1 MKQSVLKSLMRL
13 FAIAANISTRS
24 DDPSHARSIV
34 ASYLKQLLK
43 NEENSQYLTMFD
55 YHFRNFN
62 KRKHSYTNKK
72 ISLFSVKAL
81 MICEQINEE
90 LLQTQKVLILLQL
103 LEVINEVKVQ
113 NDKELDFIKT
123 VAITFKIDI
132 TEYLNCKSFVF
143 DQIDNFQQK
152 EKLLIINQKKLPPQK
167 DLKHISIPNFPGE
180 MRFLHVSVTNTYI
193 FKYIGERDQ
202 IYINNRLISPGK
214 SYIMDRGAAIR
225 SVKFEPVYYS
235 DIVAKYLEGQ
245 IKYKISFIADNI
257 SFQYSNSGNGLH
269 NFSFAAESGNLI
281 GIMGGSGVGKSTLI
295 NLLNGNIKPTSGQVV
310 INGYNLHE
318 EKHHMGGIIG
328 FVPQDDLLIEELT
341 VLENLYYSSRL
352 CFGNSTKREVI
363 DLVNKIL
370 HDFELYDIKDLKVGS
385 VLNKFISGGERKRLN
400 IALELIR
407 EPEILFVDEPTT
419 GLSSTDSENVMDL
432 LRELTLKGKLIIVN
446 IHQPSSN
453 IFKSLDK
460 LIVMDKGGYPVYFG
474 NPVEGI
480 IYFKTITGQINAS
493 ESECNTCG
501 HVEPDEIL
509 ETIESRQINERGE
522 NSKIRRVSPEDWY
535 KLFTKYIKD
544 KLNLNKEK
552 QPLPEGLL
560 NLPGKIKQFSIYFRR
575 NLMTKLSDK
584 QYLLISLLEAPL
596 LALILGYF
604 TKHRVAGN
612 AYLFSE
618 NENLPAFL
626 FMSIVVA
633 LFIGMMVSSEEI
645 IKDSKILKRESFLK
659 LSRASYLHAKIL
671 YLFALSAIQCFMFVL
686 IGNSVLEIKGMGLP
700 FWLILFSTA
709 CFANMLGLN
718 ISAGLRSVVA
728 IYITIPLLLVP
739 QLLFSGSIIK
749 FDKLHRIVTS
759 ESHVPLIGNIMAS
772 RWAYEA
778 LMVKQYKDNAFFK
791 NFYLVEKKAS
801 NAAYALNF
809 YIPALES
816 KLESSF
822 HYLNDSAKTEEIDKG
837 LMIVRNE
844 MQRIAEE
851 MPQFSFPL
859 ADQLTPERFNEDI
872 FDQSVGHLEFLRIF
886 YRSRLDEAMMAK
898 DQAIHDFEAS
908 LPEGVSFYEYKTK
921 YHNERMESWVLNKQE
936 KNKIVEYKGR
946 LVQKA
951 EPVYLYPESSIG
963 RAQLFSPVKKLGR
976 RYYDTMTY
984 NVGMIW
990 LMSLFMYLSLIT
1002 DFLKKTINF
1011 FQRLKG
1017 KTGEKPI

>member
-34 ASYLKQLLK
+34 ASYLRQLLK
-43 NEENSQYLTMFD
+43 NEEHAQYLTMFD
-55 YHFRNFN
+55 YHYRNFH
-62 KRKHSYTNKK
+62 KRKASYTNKK

-103 LEVINEVKVQ
+103 LEVLNEDDIK

-143 DQIDNFQQK
+143 DDIDNFPQK
-152 EKLLIINQKKLPPQK
+152 EKLLIINHKNLPPQK
-167 DLKHISIPNFPGE
+167 DIKHINMPSFPGE
-180 MRFLHVSVTNTYI
+180 MRFLHISVTNTYI
-193 FKYIGERDQ
+193 FKFIGERDQ

-245 IKYKISFIADNI
+245 IKYKISFVADNI
-257 SFQYSNSGNGLH
+257 SFQYRNSANGLH
-269 NFSFAAESGNLI
+269 SFSFVAESGNLI
-281 GIMGGSGVGKSTLI
+281 GIMGGSGVGKSTLL
-295 NLLNGNIKPTSGQVV
+295 NLLNGNIKPTSGQVLV
-310 INGYNLHE
+310 NGYNLHE

-341 VLENLYYSSRL
+341 VFENLYYSSRL
-352 CFGNSTKREVI
+352 CFGESTKREVS

-460 LIVMDKGGYPVYFG
+460 LIVMDKGGYPVYYG

-480 IYFKTITGQINAS
+480 IYFKTITGQINAT

-509 ETIESRQINERGE
+509 ETIEAREINERGE
-522 NSKIRRVSPEDWY
+522 NSKIRRVPPEDWY
-535 KLFTKYIKD
+535 KLFIKYIKD
-544 KLNLNKEK
+544 KLDINKDK
-552 QPLPEGLL
+552 QPIAEGLL
-560 NLPGKIKQFSIYFRR
+560 NLPGKIKQFAIYFRR
-575 NLMTKLSDK
+575 NLITKLGDR

-604 TKHRVAGN
+604 TKHQVAGN
-612 AYLFSE
+612 PYNFSE
-618 NENLPAFL
+618 NVNLPAYL
-626 FMSIVVA
+626 FMSIVVS

-659 LSRASYLHAKIL
+659 LSRASYLHSKIL
-671 YLFALSAIQCFMFVL
+671 YLFCLSAIQCFMFVL
-686 IGNSVLEIKGMGLP
+686 IGNTILEIKGMGIA

-709 CFANMLGLN
+709 CFANLLGLN
-718 ISAGLRSVVA
+718 ISSGLRSVVA

-739 QLLFSGSIIK
+739 QLIFSGSIIK
-749 FDKLHRIVTS
+749 FDKLHQSVTS
-759 ESHVPLIGNIMAS
+759 ESHVPIIGNIMAS

-778 LMVKQYKDNAFFK
+778 LMVKQFKDNEFFK
-791 NFYLVEKKAS
+791 HFYDVEKKAS
-801 NAAYALNF
+801 NAAYALNI
-809 YIPALES
+809 YIPEIET
-816 KLESSF
+816 KLENSF
-822 HYLNDSAKTEEIDKG
+822 FYLTDSTKTREIKEY
-837 LMIVRNE
+837 LTIVQNE
-844 MQRIAEE
+844 MAFIGKV
-851 MPQFSFPL
+851 MPQFSYPL
-859 ADQLTPERFNEDI
+859 INELSPEKYNEDV
-872 FDQSVGHLEFLRIF
+872 FDQTIGHLELLRMY
-886 YRSRLDEAMMAK
+886 YRSKLDEAMMDK
-898 DQAIHDFEAS
+898 DNAVKDFEAS
-908 LPEGVSFYEYKTK
+908 LPEGVSFYDVKTK
-921 YHNERMESWVLNKQE
+921 YYNERMESFVLNKNE
-936 KNKIVEYKGR
+936 KKKIVDYKGR
-946 LVQKA
+946 LIQKA
-951 EPVYLYPESSIG
+951 EPIYLYPESPVG
-963 RAQLFSPVKKLGR
+963 RAQFYAPVKKLGN
-976 RYYDTMTY
+976 RYFDTMTF
-984 NVGMIW
+984 NVTMIW
-990 LMSLFMYLSLIT
+990 IMSLIMYIALLTS
-1002 DFLKKTINF
+1002 FLRKSINF
-1011 FQRLKG
+1011 FQRMGG
-1017 KTGEKPI
+1017 KLGDKPI